1 MYHDCEH
8 AEVYRDEEG
17 RIEEAFCRLGH
28 FTCGACEDYLPDLWQ
43 AVEAEPD
50 RGVGLGRLSF

>member
-28 FTCGACEDYLPDLWQ
+28 VTCGACEDYLPDLWQ

-50 RGVGLGRLSF
+50 GDVDLVWPPF